1 MSTFN
6 PEVHRRLD
14 SLLAEIGDT
23 DYTKISEFEIILR
36 HVAQA
41 YYTVSCSELR
51 VDPLCCDTVLKIITL
66 QNQEAHLQKLLSD
79 PQILQTAHVNRKY
92 L

>member
-1 MSTFN
+1 ML
-6 PEVHRRLD
+6 RRL
-14 SLLAEIGDT
+14 I
-23 DYTKISEFEIILR
+23 
-36 HVAQA
+36 
-41 YYTVSCSELR
+41 TVSCGELR

-79 PQILQTAHVNRKY
+79 PQMLQTAHVNRKY